1 MTVDRQQAGGTATAA
16 LIVTLNYSNVALDEL
31 NDWYDTE
38 HIPQRLALPGFVR
51 AERWMTGGD
60 QPVSIVLYEIESL
73 GVLTGEHYRGVTGA
87 NLSPWSKRI
96 LPKCHRDRFE
106 ADLTLH
112 RARPGVESAE
122 GLLLVGMNV
131 EPDAEEE
138 FDRWYTEE
146 HVPSLYEVPGVLS
159 ARRYRAAAGAQKH
172 LAMYHLTHP
181 DVQASPAWAT
191 AINTPWASRVRPR
204 TRDRVRFVGKRYH
217 RASQ

>member
-1 MTVDRQQAGGTATAA
+1 MTDDKPPAGGAAPAA
-16 LIVTLNYSNVALDEL
+16 LIVTLDYRNVPIDEL

-51 AERWMTGGD
+51 AERWMTNDG
-60 QPVSIVLYEIESL
+60 QPVSIVLYELESL

-87 NLSPWSKRI
+87 NLSPWSRRI
-96 LPKCHRDRFE
+96 LPKCDRNRFE

-112 RARPGVESAE
+112 LARPGVERAE

-131 EPDAEEE
+131 APDAEEE
-138 FDRWYTEE
+138 FDRWYVEE
-146 HVPSLYEVPGVLS
+146 HVPSLYALPGVLG

-172 LAMYHLTHP
+172 LAMYHLAHP
-181 DVQASPAWAT
+181 DVQASPAWAK
-191 AINTPWASRVRPR
+191 AIDTPWASRVRPR

-217 RASQ
+217 RAAQ